1 MEGVIFME
9 ENLHSINAMRSMEVI
24 DINTGSRVGFIKDIK
39 IDSDEHK
46 ILSILLP
53 GEAKGWFSKTE
64 DVEVLWS
71 DIVKVGIEVILVN
84 INCSDKENIFD

>member
-53 GEAKGWFSKTE
+53 GEAKGWFSTVAIRRIFLINTSK
-64 DVEVLWS
+64 
-71 DIVKVGIEVILVN
+71 N
-84 INCSDKENIFD
+84 I

>member
-1 MEGVIFME
+1 ME

-53 GEAKGWFSKTE
+53 GETKGWFSKTE

-71 DIVKVGIEVILVN
+71 DIVKVGIDVILVN

>member
-1 MEGVIFME
+1 ME

-53 GEAKGWFSKTE
+53 GEAKGWFSKM
-64 DVEVLWS
+64 
-71 DIVKVGIEVILVN
+71 
-84 INCSDKENIFD
+84 